1 MYRYHSIA
9 DDNPASPARSPMF
22 HLLVCDD
29 HPAIRLSLGVY
40 AGRAISGCQVC
51 ETSNAAQ
58 LLAVLREERPFDLL
72 VLDVHLPGPSGLSV
86 LKQVKE
92 LRPGLP
98 IMMFSADE
106 SAQAV
111 SQALEGGA
119 TSYLFKS
126 SAEQVFIEAFAD
138 AARKH
143 ITLPGT
149 FLAPRA
155 SPSAHQPIR
164 LSRRQ
169 RDVLGCLLRG
179 MSAKQIAR
187 ALQIAEGTVKSHTVA
202 VFQAFNVN
210 SRSQVVAAAYRQGIS
225 LDG

>member
-1 MYRYHSIA
+1 MYLRHVIA
-9 DDNPASPARSPMF
+9 DDNPAFPARTPMF
-22 HLLVCDD
+22 NLLVCDD
-29 HPAIRLSLGVY
+29 HPAIRLSLHVY
-40 AGRAISGCQVC
+40 AGRAINGCEVC
-51 ETSNAAQ
+51 ETSNAPQ
-58 LLAVLREERPFDLL
+58 LLALLQGQRTFDLL
-72 VLDVHLPGPSGLSV
+72 VLDVHLPGESGLSV

-106 SAQAV
+106 SADAV
-111 SQALEGGA
+111 SRALEGGA

-126 SAEQVFIEAFAD
+126 SPEEAIVAALRD
-138 AARKH
+138 AALKH

-149 FLAPRA
+149 FVAPHA
-155 SPSAHQPIR
+155 APGSIDPIK

-187 ALQIAEGTVKSHTVA
+187 TLQIAEGTVKSHTVA
-202 VFQAFNVN
+202 VFQAFGVN
-210 SRSQVVAAAYRQGIS
+210 SRSQVVAAAYRRGIT